1 MVVLEGLVLLSVGLL
16 FGMASTVFDVL
27 FVGSA
32 SFLTHFGLWV
42 FVNALLA
49 VHVDSRTK
57 AIWWSVPFNLG
68 FVESYFITTAA
79 SYEGF
84 AKSLVVPLA
93 ALAFASPL
101 LVYALWTARSH
112 NQNAY
117 GKSLTAF
124 TVVGAIVASYFINGK
139 LSIYDFVIGA
149 LTAAVI
155 LVMPAKRI
163 KISRSKLAA
172 SEQPEVAPVEGLEY
186 DTPSGELAAATGLRK
201 ARASRVASTRD
212 KSEKTAKPTKLKRKR
227 FTLWRGK
234 DDAAEAGRENTPDS
248 SKRRS
253 RLAARREKRVSEN
266 RSREERSREERSREE
281 RREDRRAPRP
291 QRRTRR
297 ENERREQPANEVPM
311 SNIAFLGT
319 ARTPRRSTRGRRSD
333 SQ

>member
-57 AIWWSVPFNLG
+57 ANWWSVPFNLG

-124 TVVGAIVASYFINGK
+124 TVVGTIVASYFINGK
-139 LSIYDFVIGA
+139 LSIYDFVISA
-149 LTAAVI
+149 LTAVVI

-186 DTPSGELAAATGLRK
+186 DTPSGEPAAATGLRK
-201 ARASRVASTRD
+201 ARANRVASTRD
-212 KSEKTAKPTKLKRKR
+212 KSEKAAKPTKPRRKR
-227 FTLWRGK
+227 FTLGRGK
-234 DDAAEAGRENTPDS
+234 DDAAEAGRENTPAP

-253 RLAARREKRVSEN
+253 RLAARREKQASED
-266 RSREERSREERSREE
+266 RRREERSREE